1 MTWRR
6 GAFLSPPCQG
16 ERPKGVWGPLARLAC
31 ERGQFVLPT
40 IFIFPSFF
48 LFVFL
53 IYDTA
58 KLSRE
63 KIRHQ
68 FAVDAAAFV
77 EMTNYSDFLNRSA
90 YVNGAFPMRIFAEGF
105 GDIDIKGDR
114 KRRCGGGGGCFVY
127 LGDVLYQNGVFP
139 YGNSAYPVSPGK
151 PPNPLPDTLNEES
164 SWKIRYALTHT
175 TGKNTETSKGAAKN
189 EDPPDMPGSEYAGVF
204 VVFDQEDAHDWWL
217 NWEDAQQM
225 ATLYVQIWQ
234 LLGSVEEA
242 QYSVLERLVK
252 QHNFYKKA
260 YWLNTG
266 DPVETGALGAQSF
279 QSSASGFLWPN
290 GVKFFCHKQ
299 ITYYGSV
306 PTGQLIPPYIEQAPE
321 KPIVVDFLDKCD
333 GGAGLFQILWVKPS
347 ELDKMRKPMANP
359 KYAGYPVTQPWTAP
373 GNYFNYDFNKEAK
386 ELNYRRPNLH
396 ATVSCGERGGAGAPR
411 AEVWPDPTPKF
422 QVRLYP

>member
-1 MTWRR
+1 MSRLLSKW
-6 GAFLSPPCQG
+6 GQAAFQFLWKRHVPAKNAWQ
-16 ERPKGVWGPLARLAC
+16 
-31 ERGQFVLPT
+31 GQFVLPT

-105 GDIDIKGDR
+105 GDIDISGER
-114 KRRCGGGGGCFVY
+114 KRKGGRIL
-127 LGDVLYQNGVFP
+127 LGDVLYRNGVFP
-139 YGNSAYPVSPGK
+139 YGNDPYPVTPQK
-151 PPNPLPDTLNEES
+151 PPNPLPDTLNEEPV
-164 SWKIRYALTHT
+164 WKIRYAQSPNQVTQSQT
-175 TGKNTETSKGAAKN
+175 TEPGQKN
-189 EDPPDMPGSEYAGVF
+189 ESEPNMAASEWNGIF
-204 VVFDQEDAHDWWL
+204 VIFDQEDAHDWWL

-242 QYSVLERLVK
+242 QYSVLSRLVK
-252 QHNFYKKA
+252 SHNFYKKA

-266 DPVETGALGAQSF
+266 DSVADGMLGAESF
-279 QSSASGFLWPN
+279 DSSARSFLHSSDGGSGI
-290 GVKFFCHKQ
+290 KFFCHRQ
-299 ITYYGSV
+299 ITYYGSI
-306 PTGQLIPPYIEQAPE
+306 PTGELIPPYREQAPSS
-321 KPIVVDFLDKCD
+321 PVQTNFLDKCD
-333 GGAGLFQILWVKPS
+333 GGSGLFQILWVKPA
-347 ELDKMRKPMANP
+347 ELDKMRKPYGG
-359 KYAGYPVTQPWTAP
+359 KFAGYPVTQPWTAP
-373 GNYFNYDFNKEAK
+373 GNYFNYDFNKESK
-386 ELNYRRPNLH
+386 ELNFRRPTLH
-396 ATVSCGERGGAGAPR
+396 ATVSCGEGSQ
-411 AEVWPDPTPKF
+411 AEVWPNPTPKF

>member
-1 MTWRR
+1 MTWR
-6 GAFLSPPCQG
+6 
-16 ERPKGVWGPLARLAC
+16 PLARLASQ
-31 ERGQFVLPT
+31 RGQFLLPT

-48 LFVFL
+48 LFIFL

-68 FAVDAAAFV
+68 FALDAAAFV

-114 KRRCGGGGGCFVY
+114 KRKCSGSSSCFVY
-127 LGDVLYQNGVFP
+127 LGEVLYRNGVFP
-139 YGNSAYPVSPGK
+139 YADWPSAGYPPGYK
-151 PPNPLPDTLNEES
+151 PPNPLPDTLNDKD
-164 SWKIRYALTHT
+164 SWPIQYAS
-175 TGKNTETSKGAAKN
+175 GPNKVNQSETVEPGQKN
-189 EDPPDMPGSEYAGVF
+189 EITPNLDASEYHGDVF
-204 VVFDQEDAHDWWL
+204 VIFDQEDAHDWWL

-242 QYSVLERLVK
+242 QYSVLSRLVK
-252 QHNFYKKA
+252 AHNFYKKA

-266 DPVETGALGAQSF
+266 DSMADAALGADSF
-279 QSSASGFLWPN
+279 HASASGFLHSSD
-290 GVKFFCHKQ
+290 GGGGIKFFCHQK

-306 PTGQLIPPYIEQAPE
+306 PTGQLIPPYIEQAPTS
-321 KPIVVDFLDKCD
+321 PVGTPFLDKCE

-347 ELDKMRKPMANP
+347 ELNKMRKPSLGA
-359 KYAGYPVTQPWTAP
+359 YAGYPVTQPWTAP
-373 GNYFNYDFNKEAK
+373 GNYFNVNFNRRFSESGNFVDGNNYDSNTVAGD
-386 ELNYRRPNLH
+386 RPKVH
-396 ATVSCGERGGAGAPR
+396 ATASCGEGSK
-411 AEVWPDPTPKF
+411 AEVWPNPTPKF

>member
-1 MTWRR
+1 MTR
-6 GAFLSPPCQG
+6 LSS
-16 ERPKGVWGPLARLAC
+16 R
-31 ERGQFVLPT
+31 RGQFILPT

-90 YVNGAFPMRIFAEGF
+90 YVNGAFPMRIFSEGF
-105 GDIDIKGDR
+105 GDIDIPGDR
-114 KRRCGGGGGCFVY
+114 KRKCGGGGSCKVY
-127 LGDVLYQNGVFP
+127 LGDVLYKNGVFP
-139 YGNSAYPVSPGK
+139 YGNDPYPVTPSR

-164 SWKIRYALTHT
+164 SWKIKYAQASNKVTQSQSVEP
-175 TGKNTETSKGAAKN
+175 GQKN
-189 EDPPDMPGSEYAGVF
+189 ESPPNMASTEYNGVF
-204 VVFDQEDAHDWWL
+204 VIFDQEDAHDWWL

-252 QHNFYKKA
+252 SHNFYKKA

-266 DPVETGALGAQSF
+266 APVSDGSLGADSF
-279 QSSASGFLWPN
+279 QSSAGSFLWPN
-290 GVKFFCHKQ
+290 GVKFYCHRR
-299 ITYYGSV
+299 ITYYGSI
-306 PTGQLIPPYIEQAPE
+306 PTGQLIPPYIEQAPSS
-321 KPIVVDFLDKCD
+321 PVVTDFLDKCD

-347 ELDKMRKPMANP
+347 ELDKMRKAVNG
-359 KYAGYPVTQPWTAP
+359 KYAGYPVVQPWTAP
-373 GNYFNYDFNKEAK
+373 ANYFNYDFNKESK
-386 ELNYRRPNLH
+386 ELNFKRPTLH
-396 ATVSCGERGGAGAPR
+396 ATVSCGEGSK